1 MGSGFGPLWN
11 MGGFSRIKGSCIRRA
26 FSSRGPATVINQI
39 NKREIMSSVTSTLGP
54 KGLEGVVAT
63 SSTICYIDGDRGVL
77 AYRGIDIHELA
88 DHSSFEETCY
98 LLWFGR
104 LPKPSELK
112 DLRERLAQE
121 RHADPAI
128 IQFLRS
134 VPKTALPMDVLR
146 TAVSA
151 LAFYDADEKNNDHDA
166 NVRKAIRLTSQIAMI
181 VAAYD
186 RIRKGKPVVEADRS
200 LSHAAN
206 FLLQLNGEKPS
217 ATAERAL
224 DIALI
229 LHADHEL
236 NASTFAARVTAAT
249 LADMHAAV
257 TAAIGALKGPLH
269 GGANEA
275 VFQILQ
281 AIDRSGADPVDYIK
295 GMLAQKKKV
304 PGFGHRV
311 YHTEDPR
318 ATHLRTMSRDL
329 GQSSGQA
336 KWFEISHKIEEFV
349 RTDKKLNAN
358 VDFYSASTYH
368 TLGIDVDLFTPIFA
382 VSRISGWAAHVI
394 EQLDDNRL
402 IRPRAEYLGPDYP
415 NHYLAIEKRN

>member
-1 MGSGFGPLWN
+1 MH
-11 MGGFSRIKGSCIRRA
+11 A
-26 FSSRGPATVINQI
+26 
-39 NKREIMSSVTSTLGP
+39 P

-63 SSTICYIDGDRGVL
+63 TSSICYIDGEQGVL

-88 DHSSFEETCY
+88 DNSTFEETCY
-98 LLWFGR
+98 LLWNGK
-104 LPKPSELK
+104 LPTRGQLRELH
-112 DLRERLAQE
+112 ERLAEE
-121 RHADPAI
+121 RKVDASI
-128 IQFLRS
+128 INLLRTA
-134 VPKTALPMDVLR
+134 PRHALPMDVLR

-151 LAFYDADEKNNDHDA
+151 LSFYDAEEKTNDREA
-166 NVRKAIRLTSQIAMI
+166 NVHKAIRLTSQVSMI

-186 RIRKGKPVVEADRS
+186 RIRKGKSVVEPDHS

-206 FLLQLNGEKPS
+206 FLLMLNGTAPS
-217 ATAERAL
+217 AMAERAL

-249 LADMHAAV
+249 LSDMHSAV
-257 TAAIGALKGPLH
+257 TSAIGTLKGPLH

-281 AIDRSGADPVDYIK
+281 AIDSSGADPIEYVK
-295 GMLAQKKKV
+295 GMLAQKKKI

-318 ATHLRTMSRDL
+318 ATHLRTMSHDL

-336 KWFEISHKIEEFV
+336 KWFEISQKIEEFV
-349 RTDKKLNAN
+349 KADKKLNAN
-358 VDFYSASTYH
+358 VDFYSASTYR
-368 TLGIDVDLFTPIFA
+368 TLGIDVDLFTPVFA
-382 VSRISGWAAHVI
+382 VSRVSGWTAHVI

-402 IRPRAEYLGPDYP
+402 IRPRAEYVGPAYP
-415 NHYLAIEKRN
+415 QHWIAIEKRHRRD

>member
-1 MGSGFGPLWN
+1 
-11 MGGFSRIKGSCIRRA
+11 
-26 FSSRGPATVINQI
+26 
-39 NKREIMSSVTSTLGP
+39 MSSITSTAGP
-54 KGLEGVVAT
+54 KGMEGIVAT
-63 SSTICYIDGDRGVL
+63 NSSICYIDGDRGVL

-88 DHSSFEETCY
+88 DHSNFEETCY

-104 LPKPSELK
+104 LPNQSELK
-112 DLRERLAQE
+112 DLKQRLAQE
-121 RHADPAI
+121 RHLDPVI
-128 IQFLRS
+128 IEFLRS
-134 VPKTALPMDVLR
+134 VPKDALPMNVLR

-151 LAFYDADEKNNDHDA
+151 LAFYDADEKNNDHEA

-181 VAAYD
+181 VASYD
-186 RIRKGKPVVEADRS
+186 RIRKGRQIVEPDRS
-200 LSHAAN
+200 ISHSAN
-206 FLLQLNGEKPS
+206 FLLQLNGTKPS
-217 ATAERAL
+217 STAERAL

-249 LADMHAAV
+249 LSDMHSAI
-257 TAAIGALKGPLH
+257 TSAIGALKGPLH

-275 VFQILQ
+275 VFRILN
-281 AIDRSGADPVDYIK
+281 AIDQKKSDPIEHVRK
-295 GMLAQKKKV
+295 MLADKKKV

-318 ATHLRTMSRDL
+318 ATHLRVMSRDL
-329 GQSSGQA
+329 GQSSGQPQ
-336 KWFEISHKIEEFV
+336 WYEMSEKIEKFV
-349 RTDKKLNAN
+349 KAEKKLNAN

-368 TLGIDVDLFTPIFA
+368 VLGIDEDMFTPVFA

-402 IRPRAEYLGPDYP
+402 IRPRAEYQGPDYP
-415 NHYLAIEKRN
+415 NHYVTMDKR

>member
-1 MGSGFGPLWN
+1 
-11 MGGFSRIKGSCIRRA
+11 
-26 FSSRGPATVINQI
+26 
-39 NKREIMSSVTSTLGP
+39 MSSTTHAP

-63 SSTICYIDGDRGVL
+63 TSGICYIDGDRGVL

-88 DHSSFEETCY
+88 DNSTFEETCY
-98 LLWFGR
+98 LLWFGK
-104 LPKPSELK
+104 LPTRRELSELH
-112 DLRERLAQE
+112 DRLAEE
-121 RHADPAI
+121 RKLDASI
-128 IQFLRS
+128 INLLRLA
-134 VPKTALPMDVLR
+134 PKHALPMDVLR

-151 LAFYDADEKNNDHDA
+151 LSFYDPEEKSNDREA
-166 NVRKAIRLTSQIAMI
+166 NVHKAIRLTSQIAMI

-186 RIRKGKPVVEADRS
+186 RIRKGKNVVEADRS

-206 FLLQLNGEKPS
+206 FLLMLNGTHPS
-217 ATAERAL
+217 KTAERAL

-249 LADMHAAV
+249 LSDMHSAV
-257 TAAIGALKGPLH
+257 TSAIGALKGPLH

-275 VFQILQ
+275 VFRILES
-281 AIDRSGADPVDYIK
+281 ISKSGADPVEYVK
-295 GMLAQKKKV
+295 GMLAQKKKI

-318 ATHLRTMSRDL
+318 ATHLRKMSRDL
-329 GQSSGQA
+329 GNSSGES
-336 KWFEISHKIEEFV
+336 KWFDYSRQIEEFV
-349 RTDKKLNAN
+349 KTDKKLNAN

-368 TLGIDVDLFTPIFA
+368 TLGIDVDLFTPVFA
-382 VSRISGWAAHVI
+382 VSRISGWTAHVI

-402 IRPRAEYLGPDYP
+402 IRPRADYLGPAYP
-415 NHYLAIEKRN
+415 DHYVPMEKR

>member
-1 MGSGFGPLWN
+1 
-11 MGGFSRIKGSCIRRA
+11 
-26 FSSRGPATVINQI
+26 
-39 NKREIMSSVTSTLGP
+39 MSSVNTTHAS

-63 SSTICYIDGDRGVL
+63 TSSICYIDGEQGVL
-77 AYRGIDIHELA
+77 AYRGYDIHDLA
-88 DHSSFEETCY
+88 DHSTFEEVCY

-104 LPKPSELK
+104 LPKADELK
-112 DLRERLAQE
+112 SLKQRLAEE
-121 RHADPAI
+121 RKLDASI
-128 IQFLRS
+128 LYRLELL
-134 VPKTALPMDVLR
+134 PKHVLPMDVLR
-146 TAVSA
+146 TLVSM
-151 LAFYDADEKNNDHDA
+151 LSYYDPEFDRNDHEA
-166 NVRKAIRLTSQIAMI
+166 NVHKAIRLTAQIAML
-181 VAAYD
+181 VASYD
-186 RIRKGKPVVEADRS
+186 RIRKGKAVVEPDRS

-206 FLLQLNGEKPS
+206 FLLMLNGTAPS

-249 LADMHAAV
+249 LSDMHSAV
-257 TAAIGALKGPLH
+257 TSAIGTLKGPLH

-275 VFQILQ
+275 VFKILKEIDQ
-281 AIDRSGADPVDYIK
+281 AGADPVEYVK
-295 GMLAQKKKV
+295 GLLAQKKKI

-318 ATHLRTMSRDL
+318 ATHLRNMSRDL
-329 GQSSGQA
+329 GNSSGNP
-336 KWFEISHKIEEFV
+336 KWFEYSHKIEEFV
-349 RTDKKLNAN
+349 KADKKLNAN

-382 VSRISGWAAHVI
+382 VSRVSGWTAHVI

-402 IRPRAEYLGPDYP
+402 IRPRAEYLGPVYP
-415 NHYLAIEKRN
+415 QKYVGMEKR